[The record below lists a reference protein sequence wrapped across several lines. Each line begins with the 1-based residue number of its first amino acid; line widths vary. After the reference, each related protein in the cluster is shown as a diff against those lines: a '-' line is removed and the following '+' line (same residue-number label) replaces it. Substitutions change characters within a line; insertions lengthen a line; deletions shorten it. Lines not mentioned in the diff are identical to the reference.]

1 MLLFVNANDTLL
13 HCIYLIRSIHHT
25 LLDIWKYVM
34 MQSYLWQMVH
44 MRTSKEPLLD
54 IPNSSVG
61 CGHGQAPHGNA
72 PPPPPCPPVSL
83 DPLLASQNDLTRL
96 LMENET
102 RHGADRP

>member
-1 MLLFVNANDTLL
+1 MLLFVNANVTLL

-61 CGHGQAPHGNA
+61 CGHGQA
-72 PPPPPCPPVSL
+72 
-83 DPLLASQNDLTRL
+83 SQNDLTRL